1 MDLESYL
8 VLKNMQTTVGA
19 VFTFPRPRC
28 IVLTL
33 SAYTANLA
41 SFLVVNL

>member
-1 MDLESYL
+1 MDLESYS
-8 VLKNMQTTVGA
+8 VLKKMQTAAGA
-19 VFTFPRPRC
+19 VFTFPKPRC